1 MMICAGCAVK
11 KVHVLNIN
19 KTDRDINRA
28 YEQAL
33 HGRYGAAFR
42 TYKTIQSNFPHSSP
56 GDKALFYM
64 GILWAYPDNPRM
76 NYKKALACFKRVLK
90 NYPDT
95 NLRMNARAWIHVL
108 NDVIAKNRK
117 IEELIQ
123 VNGEMKKKLEK
134 LRTANSMLRE
144 QFKKIKEV
152 DITTQKRKLEH

>member
-1 MMICAGCAVK
+1 
-11 KVHVLNIN
+11 
-19 KTDRDINRA
+19 
-28 YEQAL
+28 
-33 HGRYGAAFR
+33 
-42 TYKTIQSNFPHSSP
+42 
-56 GDKALFYM
+56 M
-64 GILWAYPDNPRM
+64 GIIWAYPDNPRM
-76 NYKKALACFKRVLK
+76 NYKKALACLKRVLK

-123 VNGEMKKKLEK
+123 VNIEMKKRLEK
-134 LRTANSMLRE
+134 LRTVNSTLRE